1 MQSGVKLGGGAAGTD
16 DDTLYV
22 QDAADYSVRPDS
34 VTLGGYST
42 TPDAEYL
49 KQMQDESSPNSD
61 VDMDDSGSEMRE
73 FNVDLGINLG
83 SMELAVTDYVTI
95 LLDENKVGF
104 AVGLPWLVNEPNLS
118 AASWGAI
125 VLMGTVQVGAAYI
138 LMARGLAT
146 TGPVAAN
153 LVCMTEPVL
162 NPVWV
167 ALFWGET
174 VGPMSLLG
182 IAVVLAGLLFYNLA
196 GAKKREEAPGVK

>member
-1 MQSGVKLGGGAAGTD
+1 M
-16 DDTLYV
+16 

-61 VDMDDSGSEMRE
+61 VDMDDSGSEMSE

-104 AVGLPWLVNEPNLS
+104 AVGLPLGETGDESKGFADKNKDNWTQFGDFFKKGIFGGDEGLGEAAAA
-118 AASWGAI
+118 AASAFFFR
-125 VLMGTVQVGAAYI
+125 VCS
-138 LMARGLAT
+138 
-146 TGPVAAN
+146 VAAF
-153 LVCMTEPVL
+153 L
-162 NPVWV
+162 
-167 ALFWGET
+167 
-174 VGPMSLLG
+174 
-182 IAVVLAGLLFYNLA
+182 
-196 GAKKREEAPGVK
+196 

>member
-1 MQSGVKLGGGAAGTD
+1 MTAVYLDLAAYACATTFSPGPNNILLLSSTSRFGFRKCLPLIFGIWGG
-16 DDTLYV
+16 L
-22 QDAADYSVRPDS
+22 
-34 VTLGGYST
+34 
-42 TPDAEYL
+42 
-49 KQMQDESSPNSD
+49 
-61 VDMDDSGSEMRE
+61 
-73 FNVDLGINLG
+73 
-83 SMELAVTDYVTI
+83 VTI
-95 LLDENKVGF
+95 MLLCGF
-104 AVGLPWLVNEPNLS
+104 CCAWLGELVPQ
-118 AASWGAI
+118 I
-125 VLMGTVQVGAAYI
+125 VPIAKYVGAAYI